1 MADFREFISNVGLVH
16 PPFTGCPFTWH
27 NCSEGD
33 RSLWRRLDR
42 ALVNPIWFN
51 QWPQT
56 TYFCALPRTS
66 DHSPIILR
74 GAARQSV
81 QGGIFRFDNVLA
93 KHPKFLSMVQGVW
106 RHHIHGTLMYG
117 LVCKLK
123 ALKGPFRALRKV
135 NGDLSDNVSAAKEF
149 LDKAQGLLDDFKED
163 ILLQLVQ
170 CCRVIYCKTVEME
183 ATMLRQRA
191 KMNWVQHGDQC
202 SRLFFSRINLRRARQ
217 RVYQITSSAGNIET
231 EPPQIAAEFLSFFQ
245 SLLGGMRQRRAINL
259 EFLQP
264 LLKHRVTAEEANEL
278 VTPVTPAEVR
288 AAFFDIDEHSARGL
302 MVSPRVL

>member
-1 MADFREFISNVGLVH
+1 
-16 PPFTGCPFTWH
+16 
-27 NCSEGD
+27 
-33 RSLWRRLDR
+33 
-42 ALVNPIWFN
+42 
-51 QWPQT
+51 
-56 TYFCALPRTS
+56 
-66 DHSPIILR
+66 
-74 GAARQSV
+74 
-81 QGGIFRFDNVLA
+81 
-93 KHPKFLSMVQGVW
+93 
-106 RHHIHGTLMYG
+106 
-117 LVCKLK
+117 
-123 ALKGPFRALRKV
+123 
-135 NGDLSDNVSAAKEF
+135 
-149 LDKAQGLLDDFKED
+149 
-163 ILLQLVQ
+163 
-170 CCRVIYCKTVEME
+170 ME

-288 AAFFDIDEHSARGL
+288 AAFFDIDEHSAPGPDGFSSGFYKAAWPEIGADVVAAVAEFFQSGQLLKQLNATILVMIPKTQVPVRGE
-302 MVSPRVL
+302 